1 MSFSEILAISKLPGL
16 YQMHKHRADGLIVKS
31 LQDDKVFFAASRAH
45 SFTPLDNI
53 TIYTSEEPMEL
64 LEVMLKIKE
73 KKSVLPN
80 PKADS
85 ADLKKFFS
93 SVIPNYD
100 EERVYISDIQKIVK
114 WYNLLADKDLIK
126 PAESAIGASF
136 NSENVVDSSSAEEK
150 AAEGKAAEETPV
162 VKPKAKTTKKKKT
175 EE

>member
-1 MSFSEILAISKLPGL
+1 MSFSEILAVSKLPGL

-53 TIYTSEEPMEL
+53 TIYTSDEPMEL

-73 KKSVLPN
+73 KKSSITLPN
-80 PKADS
+80 PKADP
-85 ADLKKFFS
+85 AELKNFFS

-100 EERVYISDIQKIVK
+100 EERVYVSDIQKIVK
-114 WYNLLADKDLIK
+114 WYNLLAEKDLIK
-126 PAESAIGASF
+126 PAESIADASTS
-136 NSENVVDSSSAEEK
+136 SESALESITEEEK
-150 AAEGKAAEETPV
+150 TVEKTPV
-162 VKPKAKTTKKKKT
+162 VKPKAKATKKKKT

>member
-150 AAEGKAAEETPV
+150 AAEETPV
-162 VKPKAKTTKKKKT
+162 LKPKAKTTKKKKT

>member
-80 PKADS
+80 HKADL
-85 ADLKKFFS
+85 AELKKFFS

-126 PAESAIGASF
+126 PAESAADAAV
-136 NSENVVDSSSAEEK
+136 NSESAVDSSSAEEK
-150 AAEGKAAEETPV
+150 ALEETPA

>member
-80 PKADS
+80 PKADPGK
-85 ADLKKFFS
+85 LKKFFS

-126 PAESAIGASF
+126 PAESAADAVV
-136 NSENVVDSSSAEEK
+136 NSESAVDSSSAEEK
-150 AAEGKAAEETPV
+150 AVEETPA

>member
-80 PKADS
+80 HKADP
-85 ADLKKFFS
+85 AELKKFFS
-93 SVIPNYD
+93 SVISNYD

-126 PAESAIGASF
+126 PAESAADAVV
-136 NSENVVDSSSAEEK
+136 NSESAVDSSSAEEK
-150 AAEGKAAEETPV
+150 AVEETPA

>member
-1 MSFSEILAISKLPGL
+1 
-16 YQMHKHRADGLIVKS
+16 MHKHRADGLIVKS

-126 PAESAIGASF
+126 PAESAADAAV
-136 NSENVVDSSSAEEK
+136 NSESAVDSSSAEEK
-150 AAEGKAAEETPV
+150 AVDETPA

>member
-1 MSFSEILAISKLPGL
+1 
-16 YQMHKHRADGLIVKS
+16 
-31 LQDDKVFFAASRAH
+31 
-45 SFTPLDNI
+45 
-53 TIYTSEEPMEL
+53 MEL
-64 LEVMLKIKE
+64 LEVMLKIRE

-136 NSENVVDSSSAEEK
+136 NSENVVDSSSAE
-150 AAEGKAAEETPV
+150 GKAAEETPV

>member
-1 MSFSEILAISKLPGL
+1 MSFSEILAVSKLPGL

-53 TIYTSEEPMEL
+53 TIYTSDEPMEL

-73 KKSVLPN
+73 KKSSITLPN
-80 PKADS
+80 PKADP
-85 ADLKKFFS
+85 AELKKFFS

-100 EERVYISDIQKIVK
+100 EERVYVSDIQKIVK
-114 WYNLLADKDLIK
+114 WYNLLAEKDLIK
-126 PAESAIGASF
+126 PAESIADAATS
-136 NSENVVDSSSAEEK
+136 SESALESIPEEEK
-150 AAEGKAAEETPV
+150 TVEETPV
-162 VKPKAKTTKKKKT
+162 VKPKAKATKKKKT

>member
-80 PKADS
+80 PKADPGK
-85 ADLKKFFS
+85 LKKFFS

-126 PAESAIGASF
+126 PAESAADAAV
-136 NSENVVDSSSAEEK
+136 NSESVVVSSSAEEK
-150 AAEGKAAEETPV
+150 AVEETPA

>member
-80 PKADS
+80 PKADP
-85 ADLKKFFS
+85 AKLKKFFS

-126 PAESAIGASF
+126 PAESAADAAV
-136 NSENVVDSSSAEEK
+136 NSESAVDSSSAEEK
-150 AAEGKAAEETPV
+150 AVEETPA

>member
-1 MSFSEILAISKLPGL
+1 
-16 YQMHKHRADGLIVKS
+16 MHKHRADGLIVKS

-64 LEVMLKIKE
+64 LEVMLKIRE

-80 PKADS
+80 HKADP
-85 ADLKKFFS
+85 AELKKFFS

-114 WYNLLADKDLIK
+114 WFNLLADKDLIK
-126 PAESAIGASF
+126 PAESGAAV
-136 NSENVVDSSSAEEK
+136 NSESAIDSAPAEEK
-150 AAEGKAAEETPV
+150 AVEETPV